1 MLLNSVGCVK
11 LKVNVKGFIINE
23 MGMNK
28 KTPFDTNTILFVT
41 TVTTIGE
48 TLFVQTSYNFPQ
60 GTVNIIS
67 ILSHF

>member
-1 MLLNSVGCVK
+1 MLLNSVGGVK

>member
-41 TVTTIGE
+41 TVTTGGE